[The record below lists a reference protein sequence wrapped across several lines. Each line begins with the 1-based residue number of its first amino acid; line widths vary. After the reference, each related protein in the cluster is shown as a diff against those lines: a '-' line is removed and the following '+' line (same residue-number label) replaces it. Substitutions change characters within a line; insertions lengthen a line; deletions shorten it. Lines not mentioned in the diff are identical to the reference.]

1 MSVTSRL
8 AGAVE
13 SFREKSDL
21 AVFGLSVATLLAI
34 IVAIVAFSD
43 TAASALGT
51 ANQFIITNLG
61 WLYLW
66 VVFLSFVFV
75 AYIMIG
81 PWGRIKLGGP
91 DAEPEFTFWQY
102 LVMTFTAGLSS
113 GGLEFWGPVE
123 PLIHY
128 GTRPPYFDSSPGT
141 WGRMAD
147 ALQYAIYHYGL
158 SAWATY
164 LVFAVAISYFVYRK
178 DAPFRPAV
186 ILAPFLGTDNL
197 DGPLGKLVDA
207 LAVVITVSGITVSFG
222 LGISQFASGLSFKWG
237 IGLGQIGRIGL
248 ILVVGALF
256 LLSVI
261 AGIQKGIKRFADLNV
276 FLLIGL
282 MAAIFA
288 FGQAT
293 TLVNLTTQAMTGYVT
308 DFVGMSL
315 FFAPDGDT
323 TTWLSSWTLFFWP
336 WWLTF
341 APMIG
346 IFMARISKGRT
357 LRELV
362 FAGLFGSFALTVPW
376 YAATGGSALLLQTS
390 GAADLLGVYE
400 SSGLEAVGFGL
411 FEELLPY
418 PGVFSAA
425 LLVLVVS
432 FLITTLDSST
442 LSIAMMAAGGDE
454 SPSTINRLVWGL
466 MMVLLTIALS
476 LAGGM
481 SVLQSFTILVGL
493 PTAILC
499 AIAMLGMLIE
509 LEREFPVLTES
520 DNEAS
525 ERSTTAAAAQP
536 SVEQQQQSAGSD
548 D

>member
-1 MSVTSRL
+1 MSVLSQLTD
-8 AGAVE
+8 AVA
-13 SFREKSDL
+13 SFRQKSDVT
-21 AVFGLSVATLLAI
+21 VFSLSVGTLLAI
-34 IVAIVAFSD
+34 IVGVVAFSD
-43 TAASALGT
+43 VVASTLAT
-51 ANQFIITNLG
+51 ANQFIVTNLG

-75 AYIMIG
+75 GYVLIG

-91 DAEPEFTFWQY
+91 DAEPDFTFWQY

-128 GTRPPYFDSSPGT
+128 DSRPPYFGAEAGT
-141 WGRMAD
+141 WARMAD

-186 ILAPFLGTDNL
+186 ILAPFVGVDNL

-207 LAVVITVSGITVSFG
+207 MAVVVTVSGITVSFG
-222 LGISQFASGLSFKWG
+222 LGVSQFASGLAFKWG
-237 IGLGQIGRIGL
+237 VGLGEAGRIGL
-248 ILVVGALF
+248 ILLVGALF

-276 FLLIGL
+276 VLLIGL
-282 MAAIFA
+282 MAAIFV

-293 TLVNLTTQAMTGYVT
+293 TLVNLTTQALIGYAT

-315 FFAPDGDT
+315 FFAPNGDAT
-323 TTWLSSWTLFFWP
+323 GWLGSWTLFFWP

-390 GAADLLGVYE
+390 GAADLLGVYDA
-400 SSGLEAVGFGL
+400 SGLEAVGFAL
-411 FEELLPY
+411 FEQLLPY
-418 PGVFSAA
+418 PGVFSAT
-425 LLVLVVS
+425 LLLLVVS

-442 LSIAMMAAGGDE
+442 LSIAMMASNGAE

-481 SVLQSFTILVGL
+481 PVLQSFTILVGL
-493 PTAILC
+493 PTAVLC
-499 AIAMLGMLIE
+499 AIAMAGMLVE
-509 LEREFPVLTES
+509 LEREFPILTENHLEES
-520 DNEAS
+520 RWNTKG
-525 ERSTTAAAAQP
+525 TTQT
-536 SVEQQQQSAGSD
+536 SD

>member
-1 MSVTSRL
+1 M
-8 AGAVE
+8 G
-13 SFREKSDL
+13 
-21 AVFGLSVATLLAI
+21 VFALSVLPLLAI
-34 IVAIVAFSD
+34 IVGIVAWSD
-43 TAASALGT
+43 TVGSMLAT
-51 ANQFIITNLG
+51 TNQFIITNLG

-75 AYIMIG
+75 VFVMVG

-91 DAEPEFTFWQY
+91 DTEPDFSFWQY

-128 GTRPPYFDSSPGT
+128 GTRPPYFSSDVGT
-141 WGRMAD
+141 WARMAD

-178 DAPFRPAV
+178 GASFRPAV
-186 ILAPFLGTDNL
+186 ILAPFVGADNI
-197 DGPLGKLVDA
+197 DGPLGRLVDA
-207 LAVVITVSGITVSFG
+207 LAVVVTVSGITVSFG
-222 LGISQFASGLSFKWG
+222 LGISQFAAGLSFKWG
-237 IGLGQIGRIGL
+237 IGLGDGGRIGL
-248 ILVVGALF
+248 ILLVGALF
-256 LLSVI
+256 LLSVL

-276 FLLIGL
+276 VLLIGL
-282 MAAIFA
+282 MAAMFA

-293 TLVNLTTQAMTGYVT
+293 TLVNLTSQALVGYMT

-315 FFAPDGDT
+315 FYSPNGGAAG
-323 TTWLSSWTLFFWP
+323 WLGSWTLFFWP

-362 FAGLFGSFALTVPW
+362 FAGLLGSFALTVPW
-376 YAATGGSALLLQTS
+376 YAATGGSALLLQSS
-390 GAADLLGVYE
+390 GAADLLGVYDTA
-400 SSGLEAVGFGL
+400 GLEAVGFAL
-411 FEELLPY
+411 FEQMLPY

-425 LLVLVVS
+425 LLLLVIS

-442 LSIAMMAAGGDE
+442 LSIAMMVANGHE
-454 SPSTINRLVWGL
+454 SPSTINRLVWGV

-481 SVLQSFTILVGL
+481 PVLQSFTILVGL
-493 PTAILC
+493 PTAVLC
-499 AIAMLGMLIE
+499 AVAMVGMVIE
-509 LEREFPVLTES
+509 LEREAPILS
-520 DNEAS
+520 DADVEADERPDVPPAHSTNKPSS
-525 ERSTTAAAAQP
+525 EP
-536 SVEQQQQSAGSD
+536 SD

>member
-1 MSVTSRL
+1 VSVSSQL
-8 AGAVE
+8 VGAVE
-13 SFREKSDL
+13 SFRQKSDV
-21 AVFGLSVATLLAI
+21 AVFSLSVAALLAI
-34 IVAIVAFSD
+34 IVAVVAFSD
-43 TAASALGT
+43 AAASVLAT
-51 ANQFIITNLG
+51 TNQFIITNLG

-66 VVFLSFVFV
+66 VVFLAFVFV
-75 AYIMIG
+75 VYVMIG

-91 DAEPEFTFWQY
+91 DTEPEFTFWQY

-128 GTRPPYFDSSPGT
+128 GTRPPYFDSSAGT
-141 WGRMAD
+141 WARMAD

-164 LVFAVAISYFVYRK
+164 LVFAVAISYYVYRK
-178 DAPFRPAV
+178 GASFRPAV
-186 ILAPFLGTDNL
+186 ILAPFVGVDNI
-197 DGPLGKLVDA
+197 DGPLGKLVDV

-237 IGLGQIGRIGL
+237 VGLGQLGRIGL
-248 ILVVGALF
+248 ILLVGVLF

-276 FLLIGL
+276 VLLIAL
-282 MAAIFA
+282 MAAMFA

-293 TLVNLTTQAMTGYVT
+293 TLVNLTTQAMTGYAT

-315 FFAPDGDT
+315 FFAPNGEAT
-323 TTWLSSWTLFFWP
+323 SWLGSWTLFFWP

-376 YAATGGSALLLQTS
+376 YAATGGSALLLQSS

-400 SSGLEAVGFGL
+400 SSGLEAVGFAL

-418 PGVFSAA
+418 PAVFSAA
-425 LLVLVVS
+425 LLLLVVS

-442 LSIAMMAAGGDE
+442 LSIAMMAAGGEE

-481 SVLQSFTILVGL
+481 PVLQSFTILVGL

-499 AIAMLGMLIE
+499 AIAMFGMLVE
-509 LEREFPVLTES
+509 FEREFPILTES
-520 DNEAS
+520 DNEES
-525 ERSTTAAAAQP
+525 ERSTPVGP
-536 SVEQQQQSAGSD
+536 SVEQQRQSAGTTSD

>member
-1 MSVTSRL
+1 VS
-8 AGAVE
+8 AVE
-13 SFREKSDL
+13 SFRRKSDL
-21 AVFGLSVATLLAI
+21 TVFTLSVATLLAI
-34 IVAIVAFSD
+34 IVGIVAFSD
-43 TAASALGT
+43 AVASTLSV
-51 ANQFIITNLG
+51 ANEFIVTNLG
-61 WLYLW
+61 WLFLW

-75 AYIMIG
+75 AYVMIG

-91 DAEPEFTFWQY
+91 DAEPDFTFWQY

-128 GTRPPYFDSSPGT
+128 GSRPPYFGSGEVST
-141 WGRMAD
+141 WARMAD

-164 LVFAVAISYFVYRK
+164 LVFAVATSYFVYRK

-186 ILAPFLGTDNL
+186 ILAPFLGVDGI

-207 LAVVITVSGITVSFG
+207 MAVVVTVSGITVSFG
-222 LGISQFASGLSFKWG
+222 LGISQFASGLAYKWG
-237 IGLGQIGRIGL
+237 IGIGQIGRIGL
-248 ILVVGALF
+248 ILLVGALF

-276 FLLIGL
+276 VLLIGL
-282 MAAIFA
+282 MAVMFV

-293 TLVNLTTQAMTGYVT
+293 TLVNLTTQALVGYAT
-308 DFVGMSL
+308 DFVGMGL
-315 FFAPDGDT
+315 FYSPNGGAAG
-323 TTWLSSWTLFFWP
+323 WLGSWTLFFWP

-376 YAATGGSALLLQTS
+376 YAATGGSALLLQVS
-390 GAADLLGVYE
+390 GATDLLGVYE
-400 SSGLEAVGFGL
+400 STGLEAVGFAL

-425 LLVLVVS
+425 LLLLVVS

-442 LSIAMMAAGGDE
+442 LSIAMMAAGGEE

-466 MMVLLTIALS
+466 LMVLLTIALS

-481 SVLQSFTILVGL
+481 GVLQSFTILVGL
-493 PTAILC
+493 PTAVLC
-499 AIAMLGMLIE
+499 AVTMLGMLIE
-509 LEREFPVLTES
+509 LEREFPILTES
-520 DNEAS
+520 ESEES

-536 SVEQQQQSAGSD
+536 SVQQQSSGASSD

>member
-1 MSVTSRL
+1 VNALETFRQRADIGVFAASVIP
-8 AGAVE
+8 
-13 SFREKSDL
+13 
-21 AVFGLSVATLLAI
+21 LLAI
-34 IVAIVAFSD
+34 IVGIVVWSD
-43 TAASALGT
+43 AVGSMLAT
-51 ANQFIITNLG
+51 ANSFIIGNLG

-75 AYIMIG
+75 MFVMIG

-91 DAEPEFTFWQY
+91 ETEPDFTFWQY

-128 GTRPPYFDSSPGT
+128 GTRPPYFNSDAGT
-141 WGRMAD
+141 WTRMAD

-178 DAPFRPAV
+178 GANFRPAV
-186 ILAPFLGTDNL
+186 ILAPFVGADNIE
-197 DGPLGKLVDA
+197 GPLAKFVDA
-207 LAVVITVSGITVSFG
+207 LAVVVTVSGITVSFG

-237 IGLGQIGRIGL
+237 VGLGEVGRIGL
-248 ILVVGALF
+248 ILLVGVLF

-276 FLLIGL
+276 VLLIGL
-282 MAAIFA
+282 MGAIFV
-288 FGQAT
+288 FGQAS
-293 TLVNLTTQAMTGYVT
+293 TLVNLTTQALTGYAT

-315 FFAPDGDT
+315 FFAPNGDAT
-323 TTWLSSWTLFFWP
+323 NWLGSWTLFFWP

-346 IFMARISKGRT
+346 IFMARISQGRT

-362 FAGLFGSFALTVPW
+362 FAGLLGSFALTVPW
-376 YAATGGSALLLQTS
+376 YAATGGSALLIQTS
-390 GAADLLGVYE
+390 GAADLLGVYD
-400 SSGLEAVGFGL
+400 SAGLEAVGFAL

-418 PGVFSAA
+418 PGVFSAV
-425 LLVLVVS
+425 LLLLVVS

-442 LSIAMMAAGGDE
+442 LSIAMMVANGHE
-454 SPSTINRLVWGL
+454 SPSTINRIVWGV

-476 LAGGM
+476 LAGGLP
-481 SVLQSFTILVGL
+481 VLQSFTILVGL

-499 AIAMLGMLIE
+499 AIAMVGMVIE
-509 LEREFPVLTES
+509 LEREAPILS
-520 DNEAS
+520 DADVEANTRPDVAP
-525 ERSTTAAAAQP
+525 EHRSGSQP
-536 SVEQQQQSAGSD
+536 TD
-548 D
+548 DD

>member
-1 MSVTSRL
+1 MIGLDSFRRGSDPTVFTLSLGSLLGIILGIVAWPDAAASRL
-8 AGAVE
+8 ATVNE
-13 SFREKSDL
+13 F
-21 AVFGLSVATLLAI
+21 
-34 IVAIVAFSD
+34 IV
-43 TAASALGT
+43 
-51 ANQFIITNLG
+51 TNLG

-75 AYIMIG
+75 LYVMVG

-91 DAEPEFTFWQY
+91 DAEPDFSFWQY

-128 GTRPPYFDSSPGT
+128 DTRPPYFGSDVGT
-141 WGRMAD
+141 WARMAD

-186 ILAPFLGTDNL
+186 ILAPFVGVDDL

-207 LAVVITVSGITVSFG
+207 MAVVVTVSGITVSFG
-222 LGISQFASGLSFKWG
+222 LGISQFASGLAFKWG
-237 IGLGQIGRIGL
+237 IGLGEAGRIGL
-248 ILVVGALF
+248 ILLVGVLF

-261 AGIQKGIKRFADLNV
+261 AGIQKGIRRFADLNV
-276 FLLIGL
+276 VLLIGL
-282 MAAIFA
+282 MAAMFA

-293 TLVNLTTQAMTGYVT
+293 ALVNLTTQALTGYVT

-315 FFAPDGDT
+315 FFAPSGEA
-323 TTWLSSWTLFFWP
+323 TTWLGSWTLFFWP

-346 IFMARISKGRT
+346 IFMARISQGRT

-390 GAADLLGVYE
+390 GAADLLGVYD
-400 SSGLEAVGFGL
+400 SAGLEAVGFAL
-411 FEELLPY
+411 FERMLPY
-418 PGVFSAA
+418 PGVFSAI
-425 LLVLVVS
+425 LLLLVVS

-442 LSIAMMAAGGDE
+442 LSIAMMAANGDE
-454 SPSTINRLVWGL
+454 SPSTLNRIVWGV

-481 SVLQSFTILVGL
+481 PVLQSFTILVGL

-499 AIAMLGMLIE
+499 AVTIVGMLIE
-509 LEREFPVLTES
+509 LEREFPVLTG
-520 DNEAS
+520 
-525 ERSTTAAAAQP
+525 TTADEADEADD
-536 SVEQQQQSAGSD
+536 VQSAATDSTVQQPAGQRSD

>member
-1 MSVTSRL
+1 M
-8 AGAVE
+8 GAVE
-13 SFREKSDL
+13 SFREKSDV
-21 AVFGLSVATLLAI
+21 AVFSLSVAALVGI
-34 IVAIVAFSD
+34 IVAVVAFSD
-43 TAASALGT
+43 TAAATLAT
-51 ANQFIITNLG
+51 ANQFIVGNLG

-66 VVFLSFVFV
+66 VVFLAFVFV
-75 AYIMIG
+75 VYVMIG

-91 DAEPEFTFWQY
+91 DTEPEFTFWQY

-128 GTRPPYFDSSPGT
+128 GTRPPYFDSSAGT
-141 WGRMAD
+141 WARMAD

-164 LVFAVAISYFVYRK
+164 LVFAVAISYYVYRRG
-178 DAPFRPAV
+178 APFRPAV
-186 ILAPFLGTDNL
+186 ILAPFVGVDNL

-207 LAVVITVSGITVSFG
+207 LAVVVTVSGITVSFG

-237 IGLGQIGRIGL
+237 VGLGQLGRIGL
-248 ILVVGALF
+248 ILLVGVLF

-276 FLLIGL
+276 VLLIGL
-282 MAAIFA
+282 MAAMFA

-293 TLVNLTTQAMTGYVT
+293 TLVNLTTQALTGYAT

-315 FFAPDGDT
+315 FFAPNGDAT
-323 TTWLSSWTLFFWP
+323 GWLGSWTLFFWP

-376 YAATGGSALLLQTS
+376 YAATGGSALLLQSS

-400 SSGLEAVGFGL
+400 SSGLEAVGFAL
-411 FEELLPY
+411 FEQLLPY
-418 PGVFSAA
+418 PAVFSAA
-425 LLVLVVS
+425 LLLLVVS

-442 LSIAMMAAGGDE
+442 LSIAMMAAGGEE

-481 SVLQSFTILVGL
+481 PVLQSFTILVGL

-509 LEREFPVLTES
+509 FEREFPILTES
-520 DNEAS
+520 DSEES
-525 ERSTTAAAAQP
+525 ERSTPAGP
-536 SVEQQQQSAGSD
+536 SVQQQRQSAGTTSD